1 MSTDYKKEI
10 EDLVDIAIG
19 QSSGVGAGGGAQS
32 AVGDLVQVMIN
43 SGASDLHLA
52 VGEPP
57 VIRLSG
63 NLIRVSKKAPLTDAD
78 LQGYLSLFLN
88 PASHQILETKKDVDF
103 SYSVPHA
110 RFRGN
115 AYYRKGSLAIALRL
129 IPRMVGTLSEL
140 NLPPIL
146 ETFTRKPQGFFLCV
160 GPIGQ
165 GKSTTLASLINVIN
179 ETRTEHIL
187 TIEDPIE
194 YLFEPKKSVIDQREV
209 RVDTPDFQSALIAM
223 FREDIDVCMVGEM
236 RDINTISTA
245 VTAAETGHLIFS
257 TLHTNNAA
265 QTINRIIDSFPPG
278 QQDQIRVQLAGSLTG
293 IFSQRLIPRISGGL
307 IPAYEHLI
315 NNNAVANLI
324 RERRIHEINTVIET
338 SSQEGMV
345 DMNRSLSELVRAGE
359 ITVENA
365 YLNSLNPK
373 TLERM
378 I

>member
-1 MSTDYKKEI
+1 MDYKHQI
-10 EDLVDIAIG
+10 EDLVSLLIKE
-19 QSSGVGAGGGAQS
+19 
-32 AVGDLVQVMIN
+32 
-43 SGASDLHLA
+43 GASDLHLST
-52 VGEPP
+52 GRLPI
-57 VIRLSG
+57 IRVSG
-63 NLIRVSKKAPLTDAD
+63 NLIPLVKRPVLTEND
-78 LQGYLSLFLN
+78 LKGFVNVFLS
-88 PASHQILETKKDVDF
+88 PANKEILERQKDVDF
-103 SYSVPHA
+103 SFNMNNA

-115 AYYRKGSLAIALRL
+115 IFYRQENLSIALRL
-129 IPRMVGTLSEL
+129 IPKAIRTLAEL

-146 ETFTRKPQGFFLCV
+146 ESFTRKPQGFFLVV

-165 GKSTTLASLINVIN
+165 GKTTTLAALIEIIN
-179 ETRTEHIL
+179 QTRAEHIL

-194 YLFEPKKSVIDQREV
+194 YLFESKKSIIDQREI
-209 RVDTPDFQSALIAM
+209 RLDTPDFHSALTAL
-223 FREDIDVCMVGEM
+223 FREDMDVCMVGEM
-236 RDINTISTA
+236 RDNVTISTA

-265 QTINRIIDSFPPG
+265 QTINRIIDSFPAA
-278 QQDQIRVQLAGSLTG
+278 QQDQIRIQLAGSMTG

-307 IPAYEHLI
+307 VPAYELLI
-315 NNNAVANLI
+315 NNSAVSNLI

-338 SSQEGMV
+338 GSQEGMV
-345 DMNRSLSELVRAGE
+345 DMNRSLAELVRAGE

>member
-1 MSTDYKKEI
+1 MDYKQQIEELVGLLIKE
-10 EDLVDIAIG
+10 
-19 QSSGVGAGGGAQS
+19 
-32 AVGDLVQVMIN
+32 N
-43 SGASDLHLA
+43 ASDLHLS
-52 VGEPP
+52 VGRTP
-57 VIRLSG
+57 I
-63 NLIRVSKKAPLTDAD
+63 IRVSRNLIPLVKRPAITEVNIK
-78 LQGYLSLFLN
+78 GFLEVFIS
-88 PASHQILETKKDVDF
+88 PANKEILAKQKDVDF
-103 SYSVPHA
+103 SFSSGQA

-115 AYYRKGSLAIALRL
+115 AYYRQEAVSIALRL
-129 IPRMVGTLSEL
+129 IPKKIRTLTEL

-146 ETFTRKPQGFFLCV
+146 ESFTRKPQGFFLVV

-165 GKSTTLASLINVIN
+165 GKTTTLTSLVEIINQ
-179 ETRTEHIL
+179 TRAEHIL

-194 YLFEPKKSVIDQREV
+194 YLFESKKSIIDQREV
-209 RVDTPDFQSALIAM
+209 RLDTTDFHSALTAM
-223 FREDIDVCMVGEM
+223 FREDIDVCMLGEM
-236 RDINTISTA
+236 RDTNTMSTA

-265 QTINRIIDSFPPG
+265 QTINRIIDSFPSG

-307 IPAYEHLI
+307 IPSYELLI

-324 RERRIHEINTVIET
+324 REKRIHEISTVIET

-345 DMNRSLSELVRAGE
+345 DMNRSLAELVRAGE

-373 TLERM
+373 VLDRM